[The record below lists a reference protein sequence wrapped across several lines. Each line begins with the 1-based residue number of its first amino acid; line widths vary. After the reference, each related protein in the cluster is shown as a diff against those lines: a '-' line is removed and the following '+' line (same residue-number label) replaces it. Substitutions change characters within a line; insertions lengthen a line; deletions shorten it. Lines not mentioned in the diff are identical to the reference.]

1 MTKILNNNRF
11 TQICYHPVER
21 LVTQTWK
28 FNAHKNQLHFFG
40 NLTAAL
46 DVMYTYNPS
55 RLLINFSDF
64 KYSLDHDSRSWVVNH
79 FLTQLYPLSVNKIA
93 LIKSKDQDTQIS
105 MELIRNNSKV
115 RDSNIR
121 FFEQE
126 SQAHSWFINKAH
138 GQNSLHTRLKAS

>member
-1 MTKILNNNRF
+1 MTQILNNNRF
-11 TQICYHPVER
+11 TQICYHPSER

-40 NLTAAL
+40 NLTATL

-55 RLLINFSDF
+55 RLLIDFSDF
-64 KYSLDHDSRSWVVNH
+64 KYSLDHDSRNWVVNH
-79 FLTQLYPLSVNKIA
+79 FLTQLSPLSVSKIA
-93 LIKSKDQDTQIS
+93 LIKSKDQATQIS

-126 SQAHSWFINKAH
+126 SHAHSWFRNRAYS
-138 GQNSLHTRLKAS
+138 QSSSQARKAS